1 MNIPQ
6 GPGSV
11 LDEVLDASGYVIDL
25 ESQHTV
31 DADSR
36 RENLAE
42 LIGMAMDYD
51 DTDEFLQE
59 VSLVSDTDALNDDS
73 SVSLMTLH
81 SAKGLEYPNVFI
93 VGLEDGVFPHMRSLG
108 DPDELEEERRLA
120 YVGIT
125 RAESNLHLSYAGK
138 ERSLV
143 KRSTIPSA
151 ASSQK
156 FQMSL
161 KKKYKRNQRPRN
173 HFRFQ
178 PLNQKGQRRA
188 MQIRSVYKLVMTL
201 TMTCSET
208 G

>member
-93 VGLEDGVFPHMRSLG
+93 VGLEDGFSSHAITRRS
-108 DPDELEEERRLA
+108 DELEEERRLA

-125 RAESNLHLSYAGK
+125 RAESNLHLSYAWK

-173 HFRFQ
+173 HFPFQ